1 MKGRENQ
8 RDTLMSFSRDVPGAE
23 TIDKSRELEARD
35 SRKKG
40 LARASGLRKR
50 EERKREREEEKKGW
64 KMEGGRNTK
73 KPWPRPWRSISR
85 SFKFK

>member
-35 SRKKG
+35 SGEEGSRAR
-40 LARASGLRKR
+40 LAFVR
-50 EERKREREEEKKGW
+50 EKSERER
-64 KMEGGRNTK
+64 
-73 KPWPRPWRSISR
+73 
-85 SFKFK
+85 